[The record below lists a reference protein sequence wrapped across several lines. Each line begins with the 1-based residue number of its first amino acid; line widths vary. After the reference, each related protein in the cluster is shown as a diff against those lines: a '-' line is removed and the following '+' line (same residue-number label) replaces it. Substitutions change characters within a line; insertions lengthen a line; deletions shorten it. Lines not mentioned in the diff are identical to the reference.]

1 MTEQKQQH
9 VPSAIDKT
17 ELTYWLEEAGKL
29 NSSDYTKDGW
39 DIFRQI
45 VTEAT
50 GVKDDA
56 TATEHEVSEAVI
68 ALIDGMIALEKEK
81 VYTVTVDGKKVAEGV
96 YNQIVT
102 ITADASQVGQ
112 KFAGWQLKDKI
123 VSYDEVYTFAIS
135 GNMAFTA
142 TYAPQEQTIE
152 KPLYA
157 AVADTM
163 IIKRADGKANVK
175 YIAKLS
181 IPDNY
186 ILNETGLLWYGKPD
200 LENLCTETGPTPG
213 TKKIVAPVISSTYQ
227 FAVNVNGIPAGKTI
241 RGVIY
246 AKVTDKETQQT
257 KWVYQMMI
265 KREWRQLLEMI
276 KFSLGKGKAPELRVE
291 TDWGKFYRICKF
303 HKIQSM
309 VCPGIQKLP
318 KEQQPPEEILKKF
331 QEAESMEIARD
342 AVQAFSQEELLEAFE
357 KEGISVLPLKGIL
370 MKRFYPVTS
379 MRMMADLDIL
389 YETGKGKEVEAVLT
403 DLGYYCDHRDSHHD
417 VFFRKPF
424 MNIEMHHCMIGE
436 DSLLDAYYEDIWKRA
451 RQEEGKSHIYRL
463 SWEDFYIFM
472 IAHMAKHF
480 QGGGCGI
487 RSIVDMWLFSDRMK
501 ESLDWDYVRKE
512 LEKIKLAQ
520 FERCM
525 CDLVSVWFE
534 EKAETEFYAQLTEL
548 LMQSGIYGTIT
559 NYNIQHVAEV
569 DKRVWKG
576 QIKVWMEAIF
586 LPYKAMKMQYPYL
599 EKYPVFLP
607 AAWIQRIFRTCFCR
621 KGRAGEVLSGMKVE
635 GNEVRK
641 RQDLFGKLGLS

>member
-1 MTEQKQQH
+1 
-9 VPSAIDKT
+9 
-17 ELTYWLEEAGKL
+17 
-29 NSSDYTKDGW
+29 
-39 DIFRQI
+39 
-45 VTEAT
+45 
-50 GVKDDA
+50 
-56 TATEHEVSEAVI
+56 
-68 ALIDGMIALEKEK
+68 
-81 VYTVTVDGKKVAEGV
+81 
-96 YNQIVT
+96 
-102 ITADASQVGQ
+102 
-112 KFAGWQLKDKI
+112 
-123 VSYDEVYTFAIS
+123 
-135 GNMAFTA
+135 
-142 TYAPQEQTIE
+142 
-152 KPLYA
+152 
-157 AVADTM
+157 
-163 IIKRADGKANVK
+163 
-175 YIAKLS
+175 
-181 IPDNY
+181 
-186 ILNETGLLWYGKPD
+186 
-200 LENLCTETGPTPG
+200 
-213 TKKIVAPVISSTYQ
+213 
-227 FAVNVNGIPAGKTI
+227 
-241 RGVIY
+241 
-246 AKVTDKETQQT
+246 
-257 KWVYQMMI
+257 MMI

-389 YETGKGKEVEAVLT
+389 YETGRGKEVEAVLT

-436 DSLLDAYYEDIWKRA
+436 NSLLDAYYEDIWKRA

-512 LEKIKLAQ
+512 LEKIELAQ

-586 LPYKAMKMQYPYL
+586 LPYKASMWDSLESVWKAADADPECDAYVIPIPYYDKNPDGTLGAVHYEGDMYPDYVPITDYKTYDIEKRKPDVIFIHNPYDECNYVTSVEPRYYSKKL
-599 EKYPVFLP
+599 ANYTNCLVYIPYFVIDENRKLDQIEHYVLTSAVINADVVVVQSDKVKEKYIEILNKFY
-607 AAWIQRIFRTCFCR
+607 REN
-621 KGRAGEVLSGMKVE
+621 GREVPDFSNKNF
-635 GNEVRK
+635 GNWFAK
-641 RQDLFGKLGLS
+641 ILML

>member
-1 MTEQKQQH
+1 
-9 VPSAIDKT
+9 
-17 ELTYWLEEAGKL
+17 
-29 NSSDYTKDGW
+29 
-39 DIFRQI
+39 
-45 VTEAT
+45 
-50 GVKDDA
+50 
-56 TATEHEVSEAVI
+56 
-68 ALIDGMIALEKEK
+68 
-81 VYTVTVDGKKVAEGV
+81 
-96 YNQIVT
+96 
-102 ITADASQVGQ
+102 
-112 KFAGWQLKDKI
+112 
-123 VSYDEVYTFAIS
+123 
-135 GNMAFTA
+135 
-142 TYAPQEQTIE
+142 
-152 KPLYA
+152 
-157 AVADTM
+157 
-163 IIKRADGKANVK
+163 
-175 YIAKLS
+175 
-181 IPDNY
+181 
-186 ILNETGLLWYGKPD
+186 
-200 LENLCTETGPTPG
+200 
-213 TKKIVAPVISSTYQ
+213 
-227 FAVNVNGIPAGKTI
+227 
-241 RGVIY
+241 
-246 AKVTDKETQQT
+246 
-257 KWVYQMMI
+257 
-265 KREWRQLLEMI
+265 
-276 KFSLGKGKAPELRVE
+276 
-291 TDWGKFYRICKF
+291 
-303 HKIQSM
+303 M

-463 SWEDFYIFM
+463 AWEDFYIFM

>member
-157 AVADTM
+157 AVAD
-163 IIKRADGKANVK
+163 
-175 YIAKLS
+175 
-181 IPDNY
+181 
-186 ILNETGLLWYGKPD
+186 
-200 LENLCTETGPTPG
+200 
-213 TKKIVAPVISSTYQ
+213 
-227 FAVNVNGIPAGKTI
+227 
-241 RGVIY
+241 
-246 AKVTDKETQQT
+246 
-257 KWVYQMMI
+257 QMMI

>member
-1 MTEQKQQH
+1 
-9 VPSAIDKT
+9 
-17 ELTYWLEEAGKL
+17 
-29 NSSDYTKDGW
+29 
-39 DIFRQI
+39 
-45 VTEAT
+45 
-50 GVKDDA
+50 
-56 TATEHEVSEAVI
+56 
-68 ALIDGMIALEKEK
+68 
-81 VYTVTVDGKKVAEGV
+81 
-96 YNQIVT
+96 
-102 ITADASQVGQ
+102 
-112 KFAGWQLKDKI
+112 
-123 VSYDEVYTFAIS
+123 
-135 GNMAFTA
+135 
-142 TYAPQEQTIE
+142 
-152 KPLYA
+152 
-157 AVADTM
+157 
-163 IIKRADGKANVK
+163 
-175 YIAKLS
+175 
-181 IPDNY
+181 
-186 ILNETGLLWYGKPD
+186 
-200 LENLCTETGPTPG
+200 
-213 TKKIVAPVISSTYQ
+213 
-227 FAVNVNGIPAGKTI
+227 
-241 RGVIY
+241 
-246 AKVTDKETQQT
+246 
-257 KWVYQMMI
+257 MI

-389 YETGKGKEVEAVLT
+389 YETGRGKEVEAVLT

-480 QGGGCGI
+480 QGGRCGI

-548 LMQSGIYGTIT
+548 LMQSGIYGTVE
-559 NYNIQHVAEV
+559 NCNIQRVAGV

-635 GNEVRK
+635 GSEVRK

>member
-1 MTEQKQQH
+1 MDFKSGQQLIGLCETNECPISEIMLIREETFTERTRKDIINQMGKTWQIMKESAH
-9 VPSAIDKT
+9 SSVENPKHSIGGLIGGEAKLLSEHLSSGKSICKDPLSRAITYSMSILETSASMGLIVAAPTAGSAGIVPGLLLALQETYDFSDNDIIRVLFNAGAVGCLAMRNATVAGAVGGCQAEVGVASAM
-17 ELTYWLEEAGKL
+17 A
-29 NSSDYTKDGW
+29 
-39 DIFRQI
+39 
-45 VTEAT
+45 
-50 GVKDDA
+50 
-56 TATEHEVSEAVI
+56 
-68 ALIDGMIALEKEK
+68 
-81 VYTVTVDGKKVAEGV
+81 
-96 YNQIVT
+96 
-102 ITADASQVGQ
+102 AS
-112 KFAGWQLKDKI
+112 
-123 VSYDEVYTFAIS
+123 
-135 GNMAFTA
+135 
-142 TYAPQEQTIE
+142 
-152 KPLYA
+152 A
-157 AVADTM
+157 AV
-163 IIKRADGKANVK
+163 
-175 YIAKLS
+175 
-181 IPDNY
+181 
-186 ILNETGLLWYGKPD
+186 
-200 LENLCTETGPTPG
+200 
-213 TKKIVAPVISSTYQ
+213 
-227 FAVNVNGIPAGKTI
+227 
-241 RGVIY
+241 
-246 AKVTDKETQQT
+246 
-257 KWVYQMMI
+257 
-265 KREWRQLLEMI
+265 
-276 KFSLGKGKAPELRVE
+276 EL
-291 TDWGKFYRICKF
+291 I
-303 HKIQSM
+303 
-309 VCPGIQKLP
+309 
-318 KEQQPPEEILKKF
+318 
-331 QEAESMEIARD
+331 
-342 AVQAFSQEELLEAFE
+342 QEELLEAFE

-389 YETGKGKEVEAVLT
+389 YETGRGKEVEAVLT

-512 LEKIKLAQ
+512 LEKIELAQ

>member
-1 MTEQKQQH
+1 MRLKKFLSAALSAAMLISCVSFGGGTVVQAAGEMNIARNLQISAYSGTEGDFPVSSVNDGRGDDTQNDNYRWFSKEALKGSGARGNAAYLIFDLGENG
-9 VPSAIDKT
+9 PRSFSGIDIRFHNMA
-17 ELTYWLEEAGKL
+17 Y
-29 NSSDYTKDGW
+29 
-39 DIFRQI
+39 IFRQI

-257 KWVYQMMI
+257 KWVYS
-265 KREWRQLLEMI
+265 E
-276 KFSLGKGKAPELRVE
+276 
-291 TDWGKFYRICKF
+291 
-303 HKIQSM
+303 
-309 VCPGIQKLP
+309 
-318 KEQQPPEEILKKF
+318 
-331 QEAESMEIARD
+331 
-342 AVQAFSQEELLEAFE
+342 
-357 KEGISVLPLKGIL
+357 
-370 MKRFYPVTS
+370 
-379 MRMMADLDIL
+379 
-389 YETGKGKEVEAVLT
+389 
-403 DLGYYCDHRDSHHD
+403 
-417 VFFRKPF
+417 
-424 MNIEMHHCMIGE
+424 
-436 DSLLDAYYEDIWKRA
+436 
-451 RQEEGKSHIYRL
+451 
-463 SWEDFYIFM
+463 
-472 IAHMAKHF
+472 
-480 QGGGCGI
+480 
-487 RSIVDMWLFSDRMK
+487 
-501 ESLDWDYVRKE
+501 
-512 LEKIKLAQ
+512 
-520 FERCM
+520 
-525 CDLVSVWFE
+525 
-534 EKAETEFYAQLTEL
+534 
-548 LMQSGIYGTIT
+548 
-559 NYNIQHVAEV
+559 
-569 DKRVWKG
+569 
-576 QIKVWMEAIF
+576 
-586 LPYKAMKMQYPYL
+586 
-599 EKYPVFLP
+599 
-607 AAWIQRIFRTCFCR
+607 
-621 KGRAGEVLSGMKVE
+621 
-635 GNEVRK
+635 EVRLTNK
-641 RQDLFGKLGLS
+641 

>member
-1 MTEQKQQH
+1 M
-9 VPSAIDKT
+9 
-17 ELTYWLEEAGKL
+17 
-29 NSSDYTKDGW
+29 
-39 DIFRQI
+39 
-45 VTEAT
+45 
-50 GVKDDA
+50 
-56 TATEHEVSEAVI
+56 
-68 ALIDGMIALEKEK
+68 
-81 VYTVTVDGKKVAEGV
+81 
-96 YNQIVT
+96 
-102 ITADASQVGQ
+102 
-112 KFAGWQLKDKI
+112 
-123 VSYDEVYTFAIS
+123 
-135 GNMAFTA
+135 
-142 TYAPQEQTIE
+142 
-152 KPLYA
+152 
-157 AVADTM
+157 
-163 IIKRADGKANVK
+163 
-175 YIAKLS
+175 
-181 IPDNY
+181 
-186 ILNETGLLWYGKPD
+186 
-200 LENLCTETGPTPG
+200 
-213 TKKIVAPVISSTYQ
+213 
-227 FAVNVNGIPAGKTI
+227 
-241 RGVIY
+241 
-246 AKVTDKETQQT
+246 
-257 KWVYQMMI
+257 
-265 KREWRQLLEMI
+265 
-276 KFSLGKGKAPELRVE
+276 
-291 TDWGKFYRICKF
+291 
-303 HKIQSM
+303 
-309 VCPGIQKLP
+309 
-318 KEQQPPEEILKKF
+318 
-331 QEAESMEIARD
+331 
-342 AVQAFSQEELLEAFE
+342 
-357 KEGISVLPLKGIL
+357 
-370 MKRFYPVTS
+370 
-379 MRMMADLDIL
+379 
-389 YETGKGKEVEAVLT
+389 EAVLT

-436 DSLLDAYYEDIWKRA
+436 NSLLDAYYEDIWKRA

-512 LEKIKLAQ
+512 LEKIELAQ

>member
-227 FAVNVNGIPAGKTI
+227 FAE
-241 RGVIY
+241 R
-246 AKVTDKETQQT
+246 
-257 KWVYQMMI
+257 KWYSGR
-265 KREWRQLLEMI
+265 KDNSRSHL
-276 KFSLGKGKAPELRVE
+276 
-291 TDWGKFYRICKF
+291 CK
-303 HKIQSM
+303 S
-309 VCPGIQKLP
+309 
-318 KEQQPPEEILKKF
+318 
-331 QEAESMEIARD
+331 
-342 AVQAFSQEELLEAFE
+342 
-357 KEGISVLPLKGIL
+357 
-370 MKRFYPVTS
+370 
-379 MRMMADLDIL
+379 
-389 YETGKGKEVEAVLT
+389 
-403 DLGYYCDHRDSHHD
+403 
-417 VFFRKPF
+417 
-424 MNIEMHHCMIGE
+424 N
-436 DSLLDAYYEDIWKRA
+436 
-451 RQEEGKSHIYRL
+451 
-463 SWEDFYIFM
+463 
-472 IAHMAKHF
+472 
-480 QGGGCGI
+480 
-487 RSIVDMWLFSDRMK
+487 
-501 ESLDWDYVRKE
+501 
-512 LEKIKLAQ
+512 
-520 FERCM
+520 
-525 CDLVSVWFE
+525 
-534 EKAETEFYAQLTEL
+534 
-548 LMQSGIYGTIT
+548 
-559 NYNIQHVAEV
+559 
-569 DKRVWKG
+569 
-576 QIKVWMEAIF
+576 
-586 LPYKAMKMQYPYL
+586 
-599 EKYPVFLP
+599 
-607 AAWIQRIFRTCFCR
+607 
-621 KGRAGEVLSGMKVE
+621 
-635 GNEVRK
+635 
-641 RQDLFGKLGLS
+641 

>member
-1 MTEQKQQH
+1 MIDSKIAKVSANDWIRIGATKKDGWVSGFYPVVVECTVQDYARQYLGEVSDVENAQDYTATSKKAVVDARSALQEAVNAETPDMQAIESRLAELETAISNLTLR
-9 VPSAIDKT
+9 VPVESVSLNTNTLNLKVDETAILTASVTPGDATYKDVEWSSDKEAVATVDASGNVTAVAPGEAVITATCKDDRTKTATCTVNVTSAVDKS
-17 ELTYWLEEAGKL
+17 ELISLLEEAGKL

-102 ITADASQVGQ
+102 ITADAPQAGQ

-227 FAVNVNGIPAGKTI
+227 FAANVNGIPAGKTI

-246 AKVTDKETQQT
+246 AKVTDKKTQQT
-257 KWVYQMMI
+257 KWVYS
-265 KREWRQLLEMI
+265 E
-276 KFSLGKGKAPELRVE
+276 
-291 TDWGKFYRICKF
+291 
-303 HKIQSM
+303 
-309 VCPGIQKLP
+309 
-318 KEQQPPEEILKKF
+318 
-331 QEAESMEIARD
+331 
-342 AVQAFSQEELLEAFE
+342 
-357 KEGISVLPLKGIL
+357 
-370 MKRFYPVTS
+370 
-379 MRMMADLDIL
+379 
-389 YETGKGKEVEAVLT
+389 
-403 DLGYYCDHRDSHHD
+403 
-417 VFFRKPF
+417 
-424 MNIEMHHCMIGE
+424 
-436 DSLLDAYYEDIWKRA
+436 
-451 RQEEGKSHIYRL
+451 
-463 SWEDFYIFM
+463 
-472 IAHMAKHF
+472 
-480 QGGGCGI
+480 
-487 RSIVDMWLFSDRMK
+487 
-501 ESLDWDYVRKE
+501 
-512 LEKIKLAQ
+512 
-520 FERCM
+520 
-525 CDLVSVWFE
+525 
-534 EKAETEFYAQLTEL
+534 
-548 LMQSGIYGTIT
+548 
-559 NYNIQHVAEV
+559 
-569 DKRVWKG
+569 
-576 QIKVWMEAIF
+576 
-586 LPYKAMKMQYPYL
+586 
-599 EKYPVFLP
+599 
-607 AAWIQRIFRTCFCR
+607 
-621 KGRAGEVLSGMKVE
+621 
-635 GNEVRK
+635 EVRLTNK
-641 RQDLFGKLGLS
+641 